1 MNWLFVLAGALIV
14 LIVLGLALLG
24 WLWYVF
30 RDFDEFGY

>member
-1 MNWLFVLAGALIV
+1 MNWLLVLAGACAV
-14 LIVLGLALLG
+14 LVLLALAFLR